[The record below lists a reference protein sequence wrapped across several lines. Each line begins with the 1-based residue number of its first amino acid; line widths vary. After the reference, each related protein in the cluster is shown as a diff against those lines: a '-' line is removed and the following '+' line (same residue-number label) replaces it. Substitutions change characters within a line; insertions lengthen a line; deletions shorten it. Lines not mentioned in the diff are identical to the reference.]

1 MVDSRTDKL
10 IFTTGQEGH
19 ECGTIIR
26 IKPRAAVCI
35 TELMRRTGKSTSEI
49 ASAMIEYAY
58 ERTEVR

>member
-1 MVDSRTDKL
+1 MADMTTDKL

-35 TELMRRTGKSTSEI
+35 TELMRRTGKSTNEI

-58 ERTEVR
+58 KHTEVR